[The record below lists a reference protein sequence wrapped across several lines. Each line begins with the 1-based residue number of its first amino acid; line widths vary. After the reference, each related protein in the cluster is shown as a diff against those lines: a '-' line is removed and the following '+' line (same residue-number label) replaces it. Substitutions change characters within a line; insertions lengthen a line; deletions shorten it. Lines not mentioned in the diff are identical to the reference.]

1 MDDYYELLGVDADA
15 SVDDIKAAYRERKE
29 SIASA
34 NGGGSK
40 SEAAS
45 LNKAWNVLSD
55 PYQRG
60 RYDQQRADALEAGEP
75 DGDGD
80 DIDVETR
87 PARSG
92 RSGAAGTR
100 QTRDRRQLPP
110 PTIKPPAGTAY
121 PAQKQRI
128 IAMAIDLVVLAAL
141 LLVAISLV
149 GPALARSQKPDVVKA
164 IDAYNKQI
172 TDTTNKKDAA
182 QKQVDAA
189 KTANNTA
196 DQTKYQKQV
205 DAYNAQINDLT
216 KKRDHESSKV
226 NGYVLGSVIGAF
238 VLGFLYL
245 AIPSGLTGATVG
257 KRFQHL
263 RVVRQD
269 GSPLGWKGTIVRY
282 GMLML
287 VTLLL
292 TFVLG
297 YFAPVIVLFGVT
309 MWMRNPNQQ
318 GIHDRFA
325 HTIVVTDAPR

>member
-60 RYDQQRADALEAGEP
+60 RYDQQRADARESGEP

-189 KTANNTA
+189 KTATTLCQPARIATNT
-196 DQTKYQKQV
+196 
-205 DAYNAQINDLT
+205 N
-216 KKRDHESSKV
+216 
-226 NGYVLGSVIGAF
+226 
-238 VLGFLYL
+238 
-245 AIPSGLTGATVG
+245 
-257 KRFQHL
+257 
-263 RVVRQD
+263 
-269 GSPLGWKGTIVRY
+269 SPDCV
-282 GMLML
+282 
-287 VTLLL
+287 
-292 TFVLG
+292 
-297 YFAPVIVLFGVT
+297 
-309 MWMRNPNQQ
+309 Q
-318 GIHDRFA
+318 
-325 HTIVVTDAPR
+325 